1 MISDLVIF
9 SNQLKNVGAY
19 WKYLTPN
26 FELHLDN
33 YLKTFEN
40 HRSSIKIAPTTEKD
54 WKLLPNGK
62 FAKDSSWKWR
72 RQSLEILNNTIKEK
86 KINFTLEIG
95 SWNGWLTKTLA
106 KKSKNVIATDY
117 FICPFDGIGNIS
129 LLEKN
134 ITAVQCNI
142 DTIKS
147 DFKPNSF
154 DLIVLNH
161 NLSYMNNPVVYIN
174 DLIPLL
180 KSNGMIISLG
190 NTFFKNPQ
198 KKIKTNILFANQFY
212 NKYNLDLYI
221 QPVKGYLDFNDKKSL
236 KDSGF
241 QIKKYKS
248 KFWQNCYTKFNL
260 KAPLYTYITYKND

>member
-1 MISDLVIF
+1 
-9 SNQLKNVGAY
+9 
-19 WKYLTPN
+19 
-26 FELHLDN
+26 
-33 YLKTFEN
+33 
-40 HRSSIKIAPTTEKD
+40 
-54 WKLLPNGK
+54 
-62 FAKDSSWKWR
+62 
-72 RQSLEILNNTIKEK
+72 
-86 KINFTLEIG
+86 
-95 SWNGWLTKTLA
+95 
-106 KKSKNVIATDY
+106 
-117 FICPFDGIGNIS
+117 
-129 LLEKN
+129 
-134 ITAVQCNI
+134 
-142 DTIKS
+142 
-147 DFKPNSF
+147 
-154 DLIVLNH
+154 
-161 NLSYMNNPVVYIN
+161 MNNPVVYIN